1 VKAGAEALD
10 EYSRLDLRAHELLA
24 GVPLHDLWIV
34 DLAGGGP
41 ARTIADVRAR
51 LALDDLLAANP
62 VVRTLFGVRTFAGRL
77 FGWDEER
84 PESAREGLV
93 ARLAAEDRERSLVP
107 PGTPDGPFRVVFVGE
122 SEAISEVVNATAHA
136 FSVLALRSRPPVHRL
151 YWAIYVRPVGRIT
164 SWYLAAIEPFRR
176 WIVYPAVLR
185 HLERTW
191 AEDAPRSRR

>member
-62 VVRTLFGVRTFAGRL
+62 VVCPPLCVLSRL